1 VLGYRGTDVKKGG
14 DIMTDVRLAGAG
26 WDHEGDPRFDAALD
40 QYDAFARTYHSY
52 NDTSVTGHSL
62 GGSQAMWVATKHP
75 EANTMIFNAGV
86 VSPTGGQSIRT
97 TLGVDDGMGKP
108 LNNVTLLRVD
118 GDLVSGGWMSYAN
131 PEELKDE
138 NGDAL
143 VSWKDPEHKGAVV
156 RAVQSVLP
164 ERWINQY
171 PKGEGL
177 KLVNVKGEDESFTWA
192 HAMSNF
198 LTGDQSRKLGE
209 ARDAATPQ
217 YSSKSMTH
225 APDLGAPPTYHYNLA
240 TDQVAMDRPNMYT
253 GWSSNGPV

>member
-1 VLGYRGTDVKKGG
+1 
-14 DIMTDVRLAGAG
+14 
-26 WDHEGDPRFDAALD
+26 
-40 QYDAFARTYHSY
+40 
-52 NDTSVTGHSL
+52 
-62 GGSQAMWVATKHP
+62 
-75 EANTMIFNAGV
+75 
-86 VSPTGGQSIRT
+86 
-97 TLGVDDGMGKP
+97 
-108 LNNVTLLRVD
+108 
-118 GDLVSGGWMSYAN
+118 MSYAN

-177 KLVNVKGEDESFTWA
+177 KLVNVKGEDESFTGA

-240 TDQVAMDRPNMYT
+240 TDQVAMDRPNRYT